1 MYGLIKRGVTLLYLH
16 GRSAR
21 GARTSIL
28 NTEFIQ
34 ARLYP
39 ARTACLVVAAV
50 CLPVQSFAGDVVRTP
65 VLGSDFPIAAAV
77 TVPAGSD
84 TVYVSGA
91 LGSQIDKSLPKDNRA
106 AYGDTEAQTLSALS
120 NIKGTLARLGLGMGD
135 IVKMTIFMAGDP
147 DKGGK
152 MDFAGMMKSY
162 RRFFGTPD
170 QPNLPARS
178 AFQVAALAAPWALI
192 EIEVIA
198 AKTH

>member
-1 MYGLIKRGVTLLYLH
+1 MLLL
-16 GRSAR
+16 SA
-21 GARTSIL
+21 SL
-28 NTEFIQ
+28 
-34 ARLYP
+34 
-39 ARTACLVVAAV
+39 CVAAPAAS
-50 CLPVQSFAGDVVRTP
+50 LAGDITRTP

-84 TVYVSGA
+84 TVFVSGA
-91 LGSQIDKSLPKDNRA
+91 LASPIDKTVPKEKFT
-106 AYGDTEAQTLSALS
+106 YGDTEAQTLSALT

-147 DKGGK
+147 AKGGK
-152 MDFAGMMKSY
+152 MDFLGMMKSY
-162 RRFFGTPD
+162 RKFFGTSD